1 MTRYV
6 FPEILRINLFIED
19 IHNLRR
25 SKMKQ
30 VKRIRYGQKELEQ
43 LKTVLEK
50 AKENDAKIASEVTM
64 ADADNNQLYTV
75 VTRQTRRSRP
85 GREESEDQQEVTEE
99 SMDTTAAK
107 KIRIFDPSTM
117 KDQHGQYPEWMS
129 SHRLKKIKKNSKKA
143 AKQNKK
149 VEKKKNRARKN
160 F

>member
-1 MTRYV
+1 
-6 FPEILRINLFIED
+6 
-19 IHNLRR
+19 
-25 SKMKQ
+25 MKQ

-64 ADADNNQLYTV
+64 ADADNNQLYSV

-117 KDQHGQYPEWMS
+117 KDQHGQTLRVTLSLATITAIVATALLAIAFSTDNWLFTEVKRS
-129 SHRLKKIKKNSKKA
+129 QIKVAHNLGV
-143 AKQNKK
+143 QFQPHN
-149 VEKKKNRARKN
+149 N
-160 F
+160 